1 MNLYYVYYNQQDK
14 AVCVERQ
21 GTNGIIK
28 IIAGVR
34 PTSLYSRMLVTD
46 TYALSEA
53 IDESLLTKQ
62 EQLNKSKGMRY
73 QRTPELEQE
82 IKLGCS
88 HSVLHTK
95 YGLSKRTYQR
105 FMYRTLSG
113 KRINNTV

>member
-1 MNLYYVYYNQQDK
+1 MNLYFVYYNQQDK

-88 HSVLHTK
+88 HSVLHTVIPPFFGALK
-95 YGLSKRTYQR
+95 SRGHAACAKRC
-105 FMYRTLSG
+105 FG
-113 KRINNTV
+113 V

>member
-1 MNLYYVYYNQQDK
+1 MNLYHVYYNQQDR

-21 GTNGIIK
+21 SANGIIK
-28 IIAGVR
+28 IIAGIR

-62 EQLNKSKGMRY
+62 EQLNKSKEMRY

-95 YGLSKRTYQR
+95 YGISKRTYHR
-105 FMYRTLSG
+105 LRNELISATPPTL
-113 KRINNTV
+113 

>member
-1 MNLYYVYYNQQDK
+1 MNLYFVYYNQQDK

-46 TYALSEA
+46 TYTLSEA
-53 IDESLLTKQ
+53 IDEALLTKQ
-62 EQLNKSKGMRY
+62 ELLNKSKGARY
-73 QRTPELEQE
+73 QRTHELERE

-95 YGLSKRTYQR
+95 YGLSKRTYHR
-105 FMYRTLSG
+105 LRNELISATHTTL
-113 KRINNTV
+113 

>member
-1 MNLYYVYYNQQDK
+1 MNLYHVYYNQQDR

-21 GTNGIIK
+21 SANGIIK

-46 TYALSEA
+46 TYTLSEA
-53 IDESLLTKQ
+53 IDEALFTKQ

-95 YGLSKRTYQR
+95 YGISKRTYHR
-105 FMYRTLSG
+105 LRNELISATPPTL
-113 KRINNTV
+113 